1 MKKLLWVILLAFS
14 NLISYAPDTKSNFN
28 ESIQN
33 TAFIAVSEVMRES
46 YVIYNPLI
54 DAIFFIESS
63 RDTSAYNSKENAVG
77 GLQIRQC
84 RIDHYNKLTNKNYTL
99 KDMYD
104 FDKAKE
110 VFLYFTDHDWRGNQI
125 SQKSFEKAAKDWNGK
140 GPKTI
145 DYWNKVSAILNT
157 A

>member
-1 MKKLLWVILLAFS
+1 
-14 NLISYAPDTKSNFN
+14 
-28 ESIQN
+28 
-33 TAFIAVSEVMRES
+33 
-46 YVIYNPLI
+46 
-54 DAIFFIESS
+54 
-63 RDTSAYNSKENAVG
+63 
-77 GLQIRQC
+77 
-84 RIDHYNKLTNKNYTL
+84 
-99 KDMYD
+99 MYD